1 MLKSKK
7 LWTFLVMVLV
17 IAIVSVAC
25 NPTNPTPEPSPPT
38 PTPLAGIS
46 REEASKIVIEQIVE
60 PSEAVYGLRA
70 HSYPELLSEG
80 STVEPFAMWLSGEK
94 WRGEQEFVVC
104 EADCWFFW
112 FDENPLAEFAHET
125 RFVLVDAFTGE
136 VRVQESEW
144 WPVINGKV
152 TWGTAAERASD
163 KLLIYEKPFEKFENE
178 PDTSWKHEP
187 GPVDVEALPGCE
199 GWAIIVCG
207 EGDTDMSFDE
217 NVHGIYDVF
226 TGLGYPDDH
235 IFYVSPWAADPGVD
249 RVTSIA
255 NIEWAIDEVADRSDE
270 EDKVFFYYTSHGGV
284 DYFVVDPDPLDPH
297 DGGLVYSDDLDD
309 WLDDITSR
317 DMIIV
322 LQACH
327 CGSFIGAYWD
337 GTVVAAENELTG
349 DGETNRIVMTATDTD
364 HSSYPDWD
372 PATPPTDPN
381 PGDTGSEF
389 SGGYIEAFSVAAA
402 DVDGNGAMSVDEAYT
417 YAFDNDI
424 ARIRSYEYPQIDPT
438 SLVPASVFHA
448 CTPVDLW
455 ISDGLHDIGNNSYDY
470 DSTDIWSSL
479 SPTDTS
485 HEDPVS
491 GLTNYVHVRVHNL
504 GSSIVN
510 SVDVALYWA
519 DTSTALAWPGDFHQI
534 GSTFPIPAIS
544 VGGNVEHTWSWDVD
558 PAIGL
563 GHHFC
568 FVATA
573 DSTADPMTGG
583 PPGRTYVAPYDNN
596 IAQKN
601 ITIVEVPAGESA
613 HVWFFIENNMDEMM
627 PFDLVIKSAD
637 FSEGQL
643 ILFLPDDLTKVFLE
657 RPNFLDGLEFVD
669 REGQKMPGL
678 LATAKEEA
686 AIRQIEL
693 QPMERRKVTLEVIAS
708 EGAEVGEE
716 FTVRIEEVA
725 KEEVIG
731 ANTFLVRI
739 VPPGDCPSTLK
750 QAAEVYAQIALKYGS
765 DAASKLVEM
774 IGQGLL
780 EEMCND
786 REAVMEWKH
795 AAFELEVEIGKE
807 LQKQVPEEALEAYFE
822 ALEVLKA
829 ALEAGDFEKVM
840 IAQGA
845 VVEAAMK
852 FITARP

>member
-1 MLKSKK
+1 MSKGK
-7 LWTFLVMVLV
+7 KIWILLAVAIL

-25 NPTNPTPEPSPPT
+25 GPKTTPEPIPPT
-38 PTPLAGIS
+38 STPPTGIS
-46 REEASKIVIEQIVE
+46 REEAIEIVIKKIAE
-60 PSEAVYGLRA
+60 PSEAPYGLRVYM
-70 HSYPELLSEG
+70 YPEFLSKG
-80 STVEPFAMWLSGEK
+80 STVEPYAMWLGGEK
-94 WRGEQEFVVC
+94 WRGEQEFVIC
-104 EADCWFFW
+104 KADCWFFW

-125 RFVLVDAFTGE
+125 RFVLVDASTGE
-136 VRVQESEW
+136 VMVQESQW
-144 WPVINGKV
+144 WPVVNGKV
-152 TWGTAAERASD
+152 MWGTAAERASD
-163 KLLIYEKPFEKFENE
+163 KLLIYEKPFEKFEGQL
-178 PDTSWKHEP
+178 DAVSKHEP
-187 GPVDVEALPGCE
+187 EPVDVEALPGCE

-207 EGDTDMSFDE
+207 EGDTGMSFDE
-217 NVHGIYDVF
+217 NVHGVYDVF

-235 IFYVSPWAADPGVD
+235 IFYVSPWTSDPGVD
-249 RVTSIA
+249 RVTSVA

-284 DYFVVDPDPLDPH
+284 DYFVVDPDPSDPH

-317 DMIIV
+317 DMIIL

-349 DGETNRIVMTATDTD
+349 DGETNRIVVTATDTD
-364 HSSYPDWD
+364 HSSYPDLD

-389 SGGYIEAFSVAAA
+389 SGGYIEAFSAAAA
-402 DVDGNGAMSVDEAYT
+402 DVDSNGAISVDEAYT

-424 ARIRSYEYPQIDPT
+424 ARIRSYEYPQIDLT

-455 ISDGLHDIGNNSYDY
+455 ISDGPHDIGNNSYDY

-479 SPTDTS
+479 SPTGTS
-485 HEDPVS
+485 HDDPVS

-504 GSSIVN
+504 GSSSVSN
-510 SVDVALYWA
+510 VDVALYWA
-519 DTSTALAWPGDFHQI
+519 DTSTALAWPSDFHQI
-534 GSTFPIPAIS
+534 GSTFPIPAILA
-544 VGGNVEHTWSWDVD
+544 GGNVEHTWSWDVD

-583 PPGRTYVAPYDNN
+583 PPGATYVAPYDNN

-627 PFDLVIKSAD
+627 PFDLVIRRAD
-637 FSEGQL
+637 FPEGQL
-643 ILFLPDDLTKVFLE
+643 LLSLPDDLTRGLLE
-657 RPNFLDGLEFVD
+657 RTDFLDGLEFVD
-669 REGQKMPGL
+669 RKGQEMPGL
-678 LATAKEEA
+678 LVTAKEEA

-693 QPMERRKVTLEVIAS
+693 KPLDRREVTLEVIAS

-750 QAAEVYAQIALKYGS
+750 QAAEVYAQIALKYKS
-765 DAASKLVEM
+765 EAAAKLVEI
-774 IGQGLL
+774 IGESLL
-780 EEMCND
+780 AEICQD
-786 REAVMEWKH
+786 REAVMEWKY
-795 AAFELEVEIGKE
+795 AAFDLEARVGDE
-807 LQKQVPEEALEAYFE
+807 LQGQVPEEALEAYFE
-822 ALEVLKA
+822 AVKALEA
-829 ALEAGDFEKVM
+829 ALEAGDFEEMM
-840 IAQGA
+840 IAQEA
-845 VVEAAMK
+845 VVEAGAT
-852 FITARP
+852 FVTARP